1 MKVLVIE
8 DNPTDLKLMGEVL
21 KMSGHIVRERTSAE
35 EAVDAI
41 AADVPDVILLDL
53 HLPGMDGLTLVRHL
67 KANAATNPIPVV
79 AVTAYT
85 DRYRRDDIVAAG
97 CEACITKPIDT
108 RKLSEQLVQT
118 AERKTR

>member
-53 HLPGMDGLTLVRHL
+53 HLPGMDGLTLVRRL
-67 KANAATNPIPVV
+67 KANAATNPIPIV

-118 AERKTR
+118 AERKAR